1 MKNKQVILIFFLGI
15 IIGVILAPFTNK
27 LPQQAIISPI
37 SPTLAQTSQ
46 YLNPLIEGVV
56 LGVSDKQAPV
66 IKEQKAEKAATKS
79 AVVSQF
85 AILIEQNNPELDKA
99 NQPLPNPPNSKTD
112 SFYKNT
118 TSSDYSGK
126 ATIAALGDSMTDL
139 MGPNLEYLKKE
150 LTKYYPKADFS
161 LLNYGVGAENIEKV
175 ADRISKDYDYQGR
188 HYQSLVSLNPDL
200 IIVESCAY
208 NPFSEGGDY
217 LNRHWTALSRVVD
230 ILKSQTKAKII
241 ILATIAPSL
250 QNFGQGPAGVNW
262 PVDLATSHSQ
272 RINEYLDNA
281 TRFAKAAGLPLVDV
295 YHQTLLANGEGN
307 PAYINPGD
315 HIHQNVAGD
324 ELIAKL
330 LRAKIYSLELFK

>member
-1 MKNKQVILIFFLGI
+1 LYNKYIMKNKEVILIFFLGI

-37 SPTLAQTSQ
+37 SPTLAETKD
-46 YLNPLIEGVV
+46 LITPLPEGEV
-56 LGVSDKQAPV
+56 LGVYIQNATTELETGKKDDKANLASRFAVLINPPV
-66 IKEQKAEKAATKS
+66 LEPKEQKIAKVENYPQSNYA
-79 AVVSQF
+79 
-85 AILIEQNNPELDKA
+85 
-99 NQPLPNPPNSKTD
+99 
-112 SFYKNT
+112 
-118 TSSDYSGK
+118 GK
-126 ATIAALGDSMTDL
+126 ATIAAVGDSMTDL
-139 MGPNLEYLKKE
+139 MGPNLEYIRKE
-150 LTKYYPKADFS
+150 LQKYYPKADFS

-208 NPFSEGGDY
+208 NPFAEGGDY

-241 ILATIAPSL
+241 ILATIAPAKEK
-250 QNFGQGPAGVNW
+250 FGEGPAGVNW

-272 RINEYLDNA
+272 RINEYLDNSI
-281 TRFAKAAGLPLVDV
+281 RFAKAAGLPLVDV

-330 LRAKIYSLELFK
+330 LTQKIFSLDLFN